1 MMCNCNAE
9 LLLQLTQTKSP
20 GLFPDM
26 LKTLDFFKLRLG
38 FTSMYYGQKILNSL
52 DFSPCSNSHK
62 IFVQEGFDHDEALK
76 SGVIAP
82 GKGVDREYDAIQVE
96 IEEIK
101 EQLNDYL
108 KKQEKRFGCRISYF
122 GTEKKR
128 FQLEIPE
135 SNAKRADSSYVLES
149 QKKGAKPIKRYHT
162 DETKEFLRQMLNA
175 EDRRSSVLR
184 DLSRRMFEKFS
195 NNYKLWKRC
204 IELTA
209 TLDVLTSLAT
219 YGKNQSEACYPEIV
233 GIADKVSFSVT
244 CTCYFY
250 FKLIESSLHSLCLS

>member
-1 MMCNCNAE
+1 MSRYAGHR
-9 LLLQLTQTKSP
+9 P
-20 GLFPDM
+20 
-26 LKTLDFFKLRLG
+26 
-38 FTSMYYGQKILNSL
+38 
-52 DFSPCSNSHK
+52 NSHE
-62 IFVQEGFDHDEALK
+62 IFLQDGFDHDAALK

-82 GKGVDREYDAIQVE
+82 GNGVDREYDAIQL
-96 IEEIK
+96 EIK
-101 EQLNDYL
+101 EITEQSNDYL

-135 SNAKRADSSYVLES
+135 SNAKRADSSYVLEG
-149 QKKGAKPIKRYHT
+149 QKKGAKRYHT

-195 NNYKLWKRC
+195 NEYKLWKLC
-204 IELTA
+204 IDLTA

-219 YGKNQSEACYPEIV
+219 YGRNQSEACYPEIID
-233 GIADKVSFSVT
+233 IADGVSFS
-244 CTCYFY
+244 
-250 FKLIESSLHSLCLS
+250 LS